1 MSDVTRLI
9 VVRHGNTFN
18 SGDTILRVGSA
29 TDIPLTETGMK
40 QAYAAGAMLAE
51 SGFQPEV
58 IFHAPLQRTCQSA
71 VGIAAAFPAAALAEA
86 EFLTELNYG
95 NDDGKPEDEV
105 VLRLGIVESAGAI
118 TPETSLDDLRAA
130 GKAALKRW
138 DSEAILPK
146 AWYFLAEKAG
156 ELEKQWQAF
165 AGKVLAEYAGKT
177 VVAVTSNGIARFSK
191 AILPEGN
198 LPEASLKLATG
209 AYGVYEYCNG
219 QWQSTLWNIRPQL
232 DK

>member
-1 MSDVTRLI
+1 MSEVTRLI

-18 SGDTILRVGSA
+18 SGDVILRVGSA

-51 SGFQPEV
+51 MGFSPDI

-71 VGIAAAFPAAALAEA
+71 VGIAASFPEAVLEEAA
-86 EFLTELNYG
+86 FLTELDYG

-105 VLRLGIVESAGAI
+105 VLRLGIAESISAI
-118 TPETSLDDLRAA
+118 TPDTTLDELRAA

-138 DSEAILPK
+138 DSEAILPA
-146 AWYFLAEKAG
+146 AWHFLAGRAG
-156 ELEKQWQAF
+156 ELEIQWQEF
-165 AGKVLAEYAGKT
+165 AQKILAEYAGKT

-191 AILPEGN
+191 AILPAGN
-198 LPEASLKLATG
+198 LPEGSLKLATG
-209 AYGVYEYCNG
+209 AFGVYEFTDGN
-219 QWQSTLWNIRPQL
+219 WSSSHWNVRPQL
-232 DK
+232 